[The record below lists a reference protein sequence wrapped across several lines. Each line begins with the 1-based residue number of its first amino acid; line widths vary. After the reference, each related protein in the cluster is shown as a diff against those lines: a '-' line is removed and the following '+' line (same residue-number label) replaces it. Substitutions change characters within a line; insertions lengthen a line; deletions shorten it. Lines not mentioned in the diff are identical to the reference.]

1 MSRESFNETISDSRE
16 ALTHIGEEEPTQLQ
30 LHLRKPTNGD
40 CATCARALEIAN
52 AQEKARIE
60 QLERTIQRLVTTI
73 KSNVIEVRGCKVVPV
88 MHLFDVVR
96 DAENVVGH
104 EATEKGAQ

>member
-1 MSRESFNETISDSRE
+1 MSRESFDETISNARE
-16 ALTHIGEEEPTQLQ
+16 ALTHIGEEGPTQLP

-40 CATCARALEIAN
+40 CSICVRALEIAN
-52 AQEKARIE
+52 VHEKARIE

-73 KSNVIEVRGCKVVPV
+73 KSNVVEVRGCKVVPV

-96 DAENVVGH
+96 DAESII
-104 EATEKGAQ
+104 ASAKEKP

>member
-1 MSRESFNETISDSRE
+1 MT
-16 ALTHIGEEEPTQLQ
+16 EPTQIP

-52 AQEKARIE
+52 VNEKARIE

-73 KSNVIEVRGCKVVPV
+73 KSNVVEVRGCRVVPV
-88 MHLFDVVR
+88 LHLFDVVR
-96 DAENVVGH
+96 DAENVAA
-104 EATEKGAQ
+104 ESQKEKP